1 VGAAKLQWEPRG
13 YPIRTAL
20 KARARN
26 LRLRAVLCQFVAKWS
41 SKSLK
46 IHSTHCHPIP
56 YSDDVTVW
64 SRRFADLDGFA
75 MLDSRKRDTDSGR
88 YDIVTALPD
97 RYFDVTDFG
106 GSAAQWMD
114 AIEADLDASP
124 NCTSRIAIGFIDFE
138 TASIGA
144 LGVSGESL
152 KPATAGVYSWYVLQ
166 DHSEQRAWLVKD
178 PGLSAKIDASIAERL
193 QINAEKINTK
203 YNINHKFMP
212 DISRE
217 IYEDMVSAVRSLIAA
232 GDCYQANI
240 AQRFQCGY
248 SGSEYGIYEKLR
260 DVAPGDYAAFL
271 KLGTDHAV
279 ISQSPERFLSVDAG
293 YIRSQ
298 PIKGTRP
305 RFSDP
310 TQDAASAHALL
321 SSVKDRAENIMI
333 VDLLRNDLGKI
344 CQTGTVKVTE
354 LCELYSYDNVHHLVS
369 RIEGRLE
376 KGVRPGAALIAA
388 SPGGSITGAPKKRS
402 VEIIKSLEQHPR
414 GVYCGSVFAMTADG
428 WLESSIAIRTLE
440 AIDGVLYCW
449 GGGGITWDSVP
460 EEEYAETLAKVSSF
474 MRALDTQ

>member
-1 VGAAKLQWEPRG
+1 M
-13 YPIRTAL
+13 
-20 KARARN
+20 
-26 LRLRAVLCQFVAKWS
+26 
-41 SKSLK
+41 K

-178 PGLSAKIDASIAERL
+178 PGLSAKIDAAIAERL
-193 QINAEKINTK
+193 QINAEEINTK
-203 YNINHKFMP
+203 YKINHRFMP

-217 IYEDMVSAVRSLIAA
+217 IYEDMVCAVRTLIAA

>member
-26 LRLRAVLCQFVAKWS
+26 LRLRAVLCQFVGKRS

-260 DVAPGDYAAFL
+260 DVA
-271 KLGTDHAV
+271 
-279 ISQSPERFLSVDAG
+279 R
-293 YIRSQ
+293 
-298 PIKGTRP
+298 
-305 RFSDP
+305 
-310 TQDAASAHALL
+310 
-321 SSVKDRAENIMI
+321 
-333 VDLLRNDLGKI
+333 
-344 CQTGTVKVTE
+344 
-354 LCELYSYDNVHHLVS
+354 
-369 RIEGRLE
+369 
-376 KGVRPGAALIAA
+376 
-388 SPGGSITGAPKKRS
+388 
-402 VEIIKSLEQHPR
+402 
-414 GVYCGSVFAMTADG
+414 
-428 WLESSIAIRTLE
+428 
-440 AIDGVLYCW
+440 
-449 GGGGITWDSVP
+449 
-460 EEEYAETLAKVSSF
+460 
-474 MRALDTQ
+474 

>member
-1 VGAAKLQWEPRG
+1 MCGAP
-13 YPIRTAL
+13 

-26 LRLRAVLCQFVAKWS
+26 LRLRAVLCQFVGKGS

-46 IHSTHCHPIP
+46 IRSTHCHPIP

-97 RYFDVTDFG
+97 RYFDVADFG
-106 GSAAQWMD
+106 GSAADWMG

-124 NCTSRIAIGFIDFE
+124 PGTSRIAIGFIDFE
-138 TASIGA
+138 TASTGA
-144 LGVSGESL
+144 LGVFGEPL
-152 KPATAGVYSWYVLQ
+152 KPASAAIYSWYVLQ
-166 DHSEQRAWLVKD
+166 DHFEQRAWLVKD
-178 PGLSAKIDASIAERL
+178 PSLMAEIDAVLTKRL
-193 QINAEKINTK
+193 QSDAQDVNLK
-203 YNINHKFMP
+203 YVIEHRFTP

-217 IYEDMVSAVRSLIAA
+217 KYEEMVGAVRSLIAA

-240 AQRFQCGY
+240 AQRFQCRY
-248 SGSEYGIYEKLR
+248 RGSEYGIYEKLR

-271 KLGTDHAV
+271 KLGTNHAV

-310 TQDAASAHALL
+310 VQDKASANALL

-344 CQTGTVKVTE
+344 CQTGTVEVTE

-369 RIEGRLE
+369 RIEGRLKTE
-376 KGVRPGAALIAA
+376 VRPGAALIAA

-402 VEIIKSLEQHPR
+402 VEIIKSLEDKPR

-460 EEEYAETLAKVSSF
+460 EDEYAETLDKVSSF
-474 MRALDTQ
+474 MRALDS

>member
-26 LRLRAVLCQFVAKWS
+26 LRLRAVLCQFVGKRS

-440 AIDGVLYCW
+440 ASDGVLYCW

>member
-26 LRLRAVLCQFVAKWS
+26 LRLRAVLCQFVGKRS

-178 PGLSAKIDASIAERL
+178 PGLSAKIDAAIAERL

>member
-1 VGAAKLQWEPRG
+1 
-13 YPIRTAL
+13 
-20 KARARN
+20 
-26 LRLRAVLCQFVAKWS
+26 
-41 SKSLK
+41 LK

>member
-1 VGAAKLQWEPRG
+1 MRGAP
-13 YPIRTAL
+13 

-26 LRLRAVLCQFVAKWS
+26 LRLRAVLCQFVGKGS

-46 IHSTHCHPIP
+46 IHSSHCQPIP

-106 GSAAQWMD
+106 GSATDWMD

-124 NCTSRIAIGFIDFE
+124 PCTSRIAIGFVDFE
-138 TASIGA
+138 TASKAA
-144 LGVSGESL
+144 LGVIEDPL
-152 KPATAGVYSWYVLQ
+152 KPASAAIYSWYVLQ
-166 DHSEQRAWLVKD
+166 DHFEQRAWLVKE
-178 PGLSAKIDASIAERL
+178 PNLSAKIDAVITKRIQSDTQDSRL
-193 QINAEKINTK
+193 K
-203 YNINHKFMP
+203 YHIEQEFTA

-217 IYEDMVSAVRSLIAA
+217 KYEEMVASVRSLIAA

-240 AQRFQCGY
+240 AQRFQCRY
-248 SGSEYGIYEKLR
+248 RGSEYGIYEKLR
-260 DVAPGDYAAFL
+260 DVAPGDYSAFL
-271 KLGTDHAV
+271 KLATNHAV

-293 YIRSQ
+293 NIRSQ

-310 TQDAASAHALL
+310 THDEASANALL
-321 SSVKDRAENIMI
+321 RSVKDRAENIMI

-344 CQTGTVKVTE
+344 CQTGTVEVTE

-369 RIEGRLE
+369 RIEGRL
-376 KGVRPGAALIAA
+376 KKDIRPGAALIAA

-402 VEIIKSLEQHPR
+402 VEIIKSLEHNPR

-460 EEEYAETLAKVSSF
+460 EDEYAETLAKVSSF
-474 MRALDTQ
+474 MRALDAQ